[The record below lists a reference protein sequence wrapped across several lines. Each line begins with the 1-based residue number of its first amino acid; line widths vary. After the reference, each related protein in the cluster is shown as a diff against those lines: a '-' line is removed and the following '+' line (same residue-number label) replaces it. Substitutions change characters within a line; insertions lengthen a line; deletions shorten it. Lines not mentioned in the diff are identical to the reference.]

1 MGTNKTPIEIVLTV
15 EEKAT
20 LEEAARATSAPHR
33 EVVRAK
39 LILLLA
45 TGETLSAVSRRV
57 GLRRRIVQKWAS
69 RFVRKRL
76 PGLEDGPRSGRP
88 ARFSPS
94 GRAAPG
100 EAGVRTA

>member
-1 MGTNKTPIEIVLTV
+1 MGTNKTPIEFVLTV
-15 EEKAT
+15 EEKAA

-39 LILLLA
+39 LILFLA
-45 TGETLSAVSRRV
+45 AGETLSAVSRRV

-76 PGLEDGPRSGRP
+76 LGLADAPRSGRP

-94 GRAAPG
+94 GSAASGETGVRAA
-100 EAGVRTA
+100 